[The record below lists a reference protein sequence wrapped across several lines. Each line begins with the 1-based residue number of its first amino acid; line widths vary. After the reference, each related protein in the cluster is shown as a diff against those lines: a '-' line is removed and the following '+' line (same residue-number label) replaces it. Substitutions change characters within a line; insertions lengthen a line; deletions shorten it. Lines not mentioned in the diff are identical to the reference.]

1 MNPDSTLAPTN
12 VSRLSLPSSPLLE
25 SAWSSRS
32 ADELREI
39 IEHGPRDD
47 SFEAAAREL
56 ERRARNLGYEAEA
69 SSRAEEHEWRLFRRF
84 LFIGLALMAIVGLL
98 LGLFVI

>member
-1 MNPDSTLAPTN
+1 MNPDSGHAPTKA
-12 VSRLSLPSSPLLE
+12 SRLSQPDSPLLE
-25 SAWSSRS
+25 SAWSSKP

-56 ERRARNLGYEAEA
+56 ERRARNLGYEAQA
-69 SSRAEEHEWRLFRRF
+69 SSLAEKHEWLLFRRF
-84 LFIGLALMAIVGLL
+84 LVVGLIVMAVIGLLI
-98 LGLFVI
+98 GLFVI